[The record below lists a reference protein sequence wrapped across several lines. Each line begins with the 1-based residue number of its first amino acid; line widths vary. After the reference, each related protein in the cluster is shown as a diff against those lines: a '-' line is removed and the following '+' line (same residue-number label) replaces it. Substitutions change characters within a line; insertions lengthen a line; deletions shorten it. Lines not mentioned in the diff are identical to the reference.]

1 MEYMQGYIAGVL
13 QSLVTL
19 VLIYGVLGLRGAYK
33 ARATIKQ
40 FEELMKD
47 NEDKE

>member
-1 MEYMQGYIAGVL
+1 MEYIQGYIAGVL

-33 ARATIKQ
+33 ARESMK
-40 FEELMKD
+40 ELEKFMKD
-47 NEDKE
+47 KEEE